1 VIRLKPIEGTQMQR
15 PKAHYPIEQ
24 VKALVRNGKWR
35 VNSNALD
42 SARNDFGWELEDIES
57 AILALRP
64 SHYTKTEPSKFK
76 PAIMVDYYK
85 AYNLKKEN
93 IYTHFY
99 IDNDEVWVVINSFKR
114 I

>member
-1 VIRLKPIEGTQMQR
+1 MQR

-24 VKALVRNGKWR
+24 VKTLVRNGKWR
-35 VNSNALD
+35 VNSNALR
-42 SARNDFGWELEDIES
+42 SAENDFGWGVEDIRN

-64 SHYTKTEPSKFK
+64 THFYKTEPSKCK

-99 IDNDEVWVVINSFKR
+99 IDNEEVWVVINSFKR

>member
-1 VIRLKPIEGTQMQR
+1 MQY
-15 PKAHYPIEQ
+15 PKAHYPLEQ
-24 VKALVRNGKWR
+24 VKALVRKGKWR
-35 VNSNALD
+35 VNSNALR
-42 SARNDFGWELEDIES
+42 SADNDFGWGVEDIKD
-57 AILALRP
+57 AILALRT
-64 SHYTKTEPSKFK
+64 SHYTKTEPSNVK

-99 IDNDEVWVVINSFKR
+99 IDNDEVWVIINSFKR